1 MNIAALLAKAALS
14 YPDRP
19 AITWGTEVWFDYA
32 AFHRVAG
39 AIGSGLRRDYD
50 LEAGDRVAITMSN
63 RPEFLE
69 ALFGIWYAGLVAVPI
84 NSKLHPVEFAYI
96 FDNSG
101 ARMCFTSP
109 ELAPAI
115 EKLRAESASLR
126 AVIAAGSDAYN
137 KICSGVV
144 LPHESRA
151 PEDPAWLFYTSGT
164 TGRPK
169 GATLSHRNLLVMTL
183 SYYADMDFISP
194 EDCVLHAAP
203 LSHASGRYAL
213 PHIAKAANNVIPK
226 SGGFEAEEIL
236 SLITQFSGVT
246 LFGAPTMI
254 VRLMNSPA
262 MATADT
268 TNLKLLYYG
277 GAPMYV
283 ADVVQALELFGSKL
297 VQIYGQGEAPMTISY
312 LPRHFYADTDH
323 PRYAERIASTGI
335 ARTDVEFR
343 VVDENDNQVPPGHAG
358 EVIVCGDVVMTGYW
372 QNPEATATTLR
383 GGWLHT
389 GDIGSVDEDGF
400 LTLMD
405 RSKDM
410 IISGGTNIYPREI
423 EEVLLRHEG
432 VREISVVGRPH
443 ADWGEEVVAFV
454 VRAEEGPE
462 VTADALDTLCLEH
475 IARFKRPKEYIFEAN
490 LPKNNYG
497 KVMKRDLRDRLVAE
511 AGLTK

>member
-19 AITWGTEVWFDYA
+19 AITWGTETWSDYA
-32 AFHRVAG
+32 GFHRAAG
-39 AIGSGLRRDYD
+39 SIGGALKWNYG

-69 ALFGIWYAGLVAVPI
+69 TLFGIWYAGLVAVPI
-84 NSKLHPVEFAYI
+84 NTKLHPSEFAYV
-96 FDNSG
+96 FENSG
-101 ARMCFTSP
+101 ARVCFTAP
-109 ELAPAI
+109 DLAPSI
-115 EKLRAESASLR
+115 ENLRADTPVLE
-126 AVIAAGSDAYN
+126 AVIAAGSDDYKQLCAGAALAY
-137 KICSGVV
+137 
-144 LPHESRA
+144 ESRA

-183 SYYADMDFISP
+183 SYFADMDPISP

-203 LSHASGRYAL
+203 LSHASGLYGL
-213 PHIAKAANNVIPK
+213 PHVAKAANNVIPK
-226 SGGFEAEEIL
+226 SGGFDAEEIL
-236 SLITQFSGVT
+236 ALIPHFPGMT
-246 LFGAPTMI
+246 LFGAPPMI

-262 MATADT
+262 MAGADT
-268 TNLKLLYYG
+268 RNLKLLYYG

-283 ADVVQALELFGSKL
+283 ADVIQALDIFGSKL

-312 LPRHFYADTDH
+312 LPRHFYADRDH
-323 PRYAERIASTGI
+323 PRYGERIASTGI

-343 VVDENDNQVPPGHAG
+343 VVDENARPVPPGEAG
-358 EVIVCGDVVMTGYW
+358 EVAVRGDVVMTGYW
-372 QNPEATATTLR
+372 QDPEATAAALR

-389 GDIGSVDEDGF
+389 GDIGSIDEDGF
-400 LTLMD
+400 LTLLD

-423 EEVLLRHEG
+423 EEVLLRHDG

-443 ADWGEEVVAFV
+443 QDWGEEVVAFV
-454 VRAEEGPE
+454 VRDEGPE
-462 VTADALDTLCLEH
+462 VSAEALDGLCLEH
-475 IARFKRPKEYIFEAN
+475 IARFKRPKEYIFEAS

-497 KVMKRDLRDRLVAE
+497 KVMKRDLRDRLAAE
-511 AGLTK
+511 ALDP

>member
-1 MNIAALLAKAALS
+1 MNIAAMLAKAAES
-14 YPDRP
+14 FPERP
-19 AITWGTEVWFDYA
+19 AITWGTDAWSNYA
-32 AFHRVAG
+32 GFHRAAG
-39 AIGSGLRRDYD
+39 AIGAALKNDYGLD
-50 LEAGDRVAITMSN
+50 AGARVAITMSN

-84 NSKLHPVEFAYI
+84 NAKLHPSEFAYI

-101 ARMCFTSP
+101 ARVCFAAP

-115 EKLRAESASLR
+115 EELSAQSSTLE
-126 AVIAAGSDAYN
+126 AVIAADSDSYKALVAGTAIPY
-137 KICSGVV
+137 
-144 LPHESRA
+144 ESRA
-151 PEDPAWLFYTSGT
+151 AEDPAWLFYTSGT

-183 SYYADMDFISP
+183 CYFADMDPISP

-203 LSHASGRYAL
+203 LSHASGLYGL

-226 SGGFEAEEIL
+226 SGGFDAEEIL
-236 SLITQFSGVT
+236 GLIPQFSGVT

-268 TNLKLLYYG
+268 GNLKLLYYG

-283 ADVVQALELFGSKL
+283 ADVEQALKLFGPKL
-297 VQIYGQGEAPMTISY
+297 VQIYGQGEAPMNISY
-312 LPRHFYADTDH
+312 LSRHFYAASDH
-323 PRYAERIASTGI
+323 PRYRERIASTGI
-335 ARTDVEFR
+335 ARTDVEIR
-343 VVDENDNQVPPGHAG
+343 VVDENDRPLPRGEAG
-358 EVIVCGDVVMTGYW
+358 EVVVRGDVVMTGYW
-372 QNPEATATTLR
+372 QDPEATAAALR

-389 GDIGSVDEDGF
+389 GDIGRIDEDGF
-400 LTLMD
+400 LTLLD

-443 ADWGEEVVAFV
+443 KDWGEEVVAFV
-454 VRAEEGPE
+454 VRAEGPE
-462 VTADALDTLCLEH
+462 VAAETLDALCLEH
-475 IARFKRPKEYIFEAN
+475 IARFKRPKAYIFEAS

-497 KVMKRDLRDRLVAE
+497 KVMKRDLRDRLAVE
-511 AGLTK
+511 ADLAG